1 MADNTRGELL
11 WSSDLGQPSALRRFA
26 DLHGY
31 STYQDVLE
39 WSLSHPNDF
48 WLSATTFTGVIWDS
62 PPSVALAD
70 PDMPGA
76 HWFPGSRLNYA
87 ENALNKW
94 HQRSSEPAVL
104 AISQTRPNLTLSG
117 SDLVA
122 AVAQCAAGLRQL
134 GVVAGDRVVAYAPN
148 IPETLIAFLATASI
162 GAVWSS
168 CAPEFGTRS
177 VIDRFSQIEPAV
189 LLVIDGYVYGTKRI
203 SRQAE
208 IAEIISA
215 LPTLQHVIVVPY
227 LGESLAA
234 IDVGTVSV
242 STWANVLS
250 VPEAALS
257 FEPVSFNHP
266 LYVLFS
272 SGTTGLPK
280 AIVHGHGGIT
290 VEHRKVMMLHHDLG
304 PDDRLLWFTTT
315 GWMMWNYL
323 VSALSVGSSIVLFD
337 GDPSYPSLT
346 TLWDLAHETQCTALG
361 LSAGFIMNSRAAA
374 VQPKSGRLRW
384 IGSTGSPLP
393 AEGYHWVKHTL
404 DVPVSSISG
413 GTDVCS
419 AFVGSSPITPVWAG
433 EISCRMLGCAVE
445 AFAPD
450 GTPCPTGEVGE
461 LVITQAMPS
470 MPVGFWGDR
479 DGSVYRRAYFERFP
493 GIWHHGDWIRFTD
506 DGSCVISGRSD
517 ATLNRG
523 GVRLGT
529 SDFYAV
535 VEDIPGIVD
544 SLVVHLDHIDADG
557 RQHDELQLFVVVDS
571 ATTLDDNLRTQIKA
585 KLRSLL
591 SPRHV
596 PDVIDAIPAVPR
608 TLSGK
613 KLEIPVKRLLLG
625 ARMTDVVSEGAVAD
639 ASVLHFFASRPRSDE
654 Q

>member
-11 WSSDLGQPSALRRFA
+11 WSPDASQRSALRQFA
-26 DLHGY
+26 EIHGHE
-31 STYQDVLE
+31 TYHEVLE
-39 WSLSHPNDF
+39 WSLSQPNDF
-48 WLSATTFTGVIWDS
+48 WLAASDFTGVIWDA

-70 PDMPGA
+70 PAMPGA
-76 HWFPGSRLNYA
+76 HWFPGSSLNYA
-87 ENALNKW
+87 ENVLDPW
-94 HQRSSEPAVL
+94 LQRADAPAVV
-104 AISQTRPNLTLSG
+104 AVSQTRPTITLTG
-117 SDLVA
+117 SDLIE
-122 AVAQCAAGLRQL
+122 AVNQCAAGLRRL
-134 GVVAGDRVVAYAPN
+134 GISSGDRVVAYAPN

-189 LLVIDGYVYGTKRI
+189 LVVVDGYRYGTKRI
-203 SRQAE
+203 DRQSE
-208 IAEIISA
+208 IVEIISA
-215 LPTLQHVIVVPY
+215 LPTLQHVVVVPY
-227 LGESLAA
+227 LEMQSTK
-234 IDVGTVSV
+234 IDAGSMPS
-242 STWANVLS
+242 STWAELLTS
-250 VPEAALS
+250 PAPPLT

-304 PDDRLLWFTTT
+304 PNDRLLWFTTT

-323 VSALSVGSSIVLFD
+323 VSALSVSSSIVLFD
-337 GDPSYPSLT
+337 GDPSFPSLD
-346 TLWDLAHETQCTALG
+346 TLWDLALDTECTALG
-361 LSAGFIMNSRAAA
+361 VSAGFIMNSRAADLH
-374 VQPKSGRLRW
+374 PRRGHLRW

-393 AEGYHWVKHTL
+393 AEGYHWIKQAL

-419 AFVGSSPITPVWAG
+419 AFLGSSPLLPVWAG
-433 EISCRMLGCAVE
+433 EISGRMLGCAVE

-470 MPVGFWGDR
+470 MPVGFWGDH
-479 DGSVYRRAYFERFP
+479 DGSMYRRAYFERYP
-493 GIWHHGDWIRFTD
+493 GNWHHGDWIRFTD

-535 VEDIPGIVD
+535 VEDIAGIVD
-544 SLVVHLDHIDADG
+544 SLVVHLDHVDTDG
-557 RQHDELQLFVVVDS
+557 HQHDELRLFVVVSSSTSFDD
-571 ATTLDDNLRTQIKA
+571 TLRSHIKSQ
-585 KLRSLL
+585 LRSLL

-596 PDVIDAIPAVPR
+596 PDVIEAIPAVPR

-625 ARMTDVVSEGAVAD
+625 AQVDEVVSEGAIAD
-639 ASVLHFFASRPRSDE
+639 ASVLAYFTNKK
-654 Q
+654 